1 MKPEVAG
8 MSGAFPGVRDQPDPD
23 DGTGFRKVVEDRH
36 SFGWAIIGPGA
47 VARRFATALRHVPN
61 ATLQRVLGRDLER
74 TAAFAAAYP
83 DARGTSPLV
92 TRDLDDLLEDP
103 LVEAVYVATPHVSHG
118 EFVRRCL
125 AAGKPVLCEK
135 PLVPTL
141 AEGTSIVE
149 LAAKHDVFLME
160 ALWTRFLPVYRT
172 VAAWLRS
179 GLIGPAPTLRS
190 SFCFEA
196 PYDPEGR
203 LYNPRL
209 AGGALLDLG
218 VYNVSMTQWV
228 IQQLTGT
235 CPEPALIDASARF
248 APTGVDQWVSA
259 TLVFANGLR
268 SEFEC
273 GLDRAAGNGLE
284 ILGEDGCIKVP
295 DRFWEATA
303 AVLQPAHGP
312 PDTVQAPFRGNGFE
326 YEIEEAQRCIRAGL
340 LESPRMT
347 HADSLGA
354 LRCMDEI
361 RRAIGLRYPFE

>member
-1 MKPEVAG
+1 
-8 MSGAFPGVRDQPDPD
+8 
-23 DGTGFRKVVEDRH
+23 VVEDKN
-36 SFGWAIIGPGA
+36 SFGWALIGPGA
-47 VARRFATALRHVPN
+47 IAGRFASALPHVPS
-61 ATLQRVLGRDLER
+61 ATLRKVHGRDPGR
-74 TAAFAAAYP
+74 SAAFVAAHP
-83 DARGTSPLV
+83 DARGVSPQV
-92 TRDLDDLLEDP
+92 ARDLADLLDDP
-103 LVEAVYVATPHVSHG
+103 SVDAVYVATPHARHG

-141 AEGTSIVE
+141 ADGASVVE
-149 LAAKHDVFLME
+149 LAARHNVFLME
-160 ALWTRFLPVYRT
+160 AVWTRFLPVYQV
-172 VAAWLRS
+172 VADWLRR
-179 GLIGPAPTLRS
+179 GLIGPVSTVRS

-203 LYNPRL
+203 LFNPAL

-218 VYNVSMTQWV
+218 VYNVSMTRWV

-235 CPEPALIDASARF
+235 CPEPASIEASASF

-259 TLVFANGLR
+259 SLGFPGGLR

-273 GLDRAAGNGLE
+273 GLDRASGNGME
-284 ILGEDGCIKVP
+284 ILGEDGLITVP
-295 DRFWEATA
+295 SRFWEATA
-303 AVLQPAHGP
+303 ARLHRAHEP

-347 HADSLGA
+347 HADSMAA
-354 LRCMDEI
+354 LRWMDEI
-361 RRAIGLRYPFE
+361 RRVIGLRYPFE